1 MARLVTVHVANVF
14 FHSSLRIIKLW
25 IGGLETTIYRTE
37 HSLQP
42 TKRGFMCEKMRVR
55 SGRSRALRLGL
66 PLELLL
72 GSLNDVVVLDRLGIL

>member
-1 MARLVTVHVANVF
+1 MARLVTVHVANIF

-42 TKRGFMCEKMRVR
+42 TKRGYMCEDASAKCGSNSKAVCI
-55 SGRSRALRLGL
+55 LGV

-72 GSLNDVVVLDRLGIL
+72 